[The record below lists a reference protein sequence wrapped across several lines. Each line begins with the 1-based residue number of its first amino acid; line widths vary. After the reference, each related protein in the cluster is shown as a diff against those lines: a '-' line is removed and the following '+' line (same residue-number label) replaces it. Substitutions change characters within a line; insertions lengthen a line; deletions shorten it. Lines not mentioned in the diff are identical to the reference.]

1 MPSVTFLPSVDA
13 TDDSTDVDYVKAKR
27 RVSKQPDFIPVSEEN
42 EAESDYDEEITVE
55 ESLSRD
61 NVSQTEKADVFT
73 KVCMQEFI

>member
-13 TDDSTDVDYVKAKR
+13 TDDSTDVDYVKTR
-27 RVSKQPDFIPVSEEN
+27 RVSKQPDFVPVTEEN